1 MIRAHDRRIDEAISN
16 SSGPPSETRI
26 PPFGGGE
33 GEGDNGSVSIRAGR
47 AIDEKS
53 RSAVACSYSG
63 RSPRNFVIIHTILEC
78 MPAILK
84 GPRVSAVTK
93 GWIWI

>member
-1 MIRAHDRRIDEAISN
+1 MKR
-16 SSGPPSETRI
+16 GFPSPLL
-26 PPFGGGE
+26 PPFVGGE
-33 GEGDNGSVSIRAGR
+33 EGVGNGSVSIRAGR

-84 GPRVSAVTK
+84 GPGVSAVTK